1 MPHTNVTKL
10 ACQQG
15 TQVVRIVYVMIG
27 FKHLMKLSHTS
38 PSKIVLLVID
48 GLGGLPRPETNKTE
62 LESAKKTNLNQIA
75 KDSIC
80 GLIDT
85 VSLGITPGSTP
96 GHLAIFGYDPIKYDI
111 GRGIV
116 EALGIDLDLKPNDI
130 AARGNFC
137 TIDNKGII
145 ADRRAGRITTEKN
158 AELCQL
164 LNKKVD
170 IAGVRIVTTTVKEH
184 RFALTLQGKGLSPEL
199 TNSDP
204 QQAGLAPQKIEA
216 LSSQAQLT
224 AGIVNEFISQAHNCL
239 KSESPANMVLLR
251 GFSQHPDIPTMS
263 KIYKIRPA
271 AIAIYP
277 MYRGLAKLIGMQILP
292 PGSDI
297 TTQLES
303 LHRYY
308 EDYDFFFIHFK
319 ATDSRGEDGNFEAK
333 VQAIEEVDNALPNLL
348 ALNPDVLII
357 TGDHSTPATLAG
369 HSWHPVPF
377 MLRARW
383 CFPDKVKE
391 FSERACLAGGLGRF
405 PATEIMSLAMAN
417 ALKLNKFG
425 A

>member
-15 TQVVRIVYVMIG
+15 TQVVRIVYIMIG
-27 FKHLMKLSHTS
+27 FDHLMKLSHTS

-48 GLGGLPRPETNKTE
+48 GLGGLPRQETDKTE

-145 ADRRAGRITTEKN
+145 TDRRAGRITTEKN

-164 LNKKVD
+164 LNKKIG
-170 IAGVRIVTTTVKEH
+170 IAGVKTVATTVKEH
-184 RFALTLQGKGLSPEL
+184 RFALTLQGKELSPEL

-204 QQAGLAPQKIEA
+204 QQTGLAPQK
-216 LSSQAQLT
+216 
-224 AGIVNEFISQAHNCL
+224 
-239 KSESPANMVLLR
+239 
-251 GFSQHPDIPTMS
+251 
-263 KIYKIRPA
+263 
-271 AIAIYP
+271 
-277 MYRGLAKLIGMQILP
+277 
-292 PGSDI
+292 
-297 TTQLES
+297 
-303 LHRYY
+303 
-308 EDYDFFFIHFK
+308 
-319 ATDSRGEDGNFEAK
+319 
-333 VQAIEEVDNALPNLL
+333 
-348 ALNPDVLII
+348 
-357 TGDHSTPATLAG
+357 
-369 HSWHPVPF
+369 
-377 MLRARW
+377 
-383 CFPDKVKE
+383 
-391 FSERACLAGGLGRF
+391 
-405 PATEIMSLAMAN
+405 
-417 ALKLNKFG
+417 
-425 A
+425 